1 MKSRDMIFIVIV
13 LAVVGGLYFLS
24 TKNKAKPMSAT
35 TPEHLTV
42 KAREDCLKCHLPE
55 TLAALEQQ
63 HKHPGKWRDERV
75 SCLLCH
81 PVPQGAKAGNDL
93 NSIGAEL
100 AFMKI
105 RAARPVLVVE
115 SNLESTR
122 K

>member
-55 TLAALEQQ
+55 TLAALEQV

-81 PVPQGAKAGNDL
+81 PVPQGARAGN
-93 NSIGAEL
+93 SIRTNL

-105 RAARPVLVVE
+105 RAALPVLAVP

>member
-13 LAVVGGLYFLS
+13 LAVVGGLFFLS

-81 PVPQGAKAGNDL
+81 PAPQGAKAGN
-93 NSIGAEL
+93 SIRTNL
-100 AFMKI
+100 AFMKTK
-105 RAARPVLVVE
+105 AAPPVPVVK

>member
-13 LAVVGGLYFLS
+13 IAVVGGLYFLS

-35 TPEHLTV
+35 TPEHLT
-42 KAREDCLKCHLPE
+42 
-55 TLAALEQQ
+55 
-63 HKHPGKWRDERV
+63 GKWRDERV

-81 PVPQGAKAGNDL
+81 PAPQGGAKAGN
-93 NSIGAEL
+93 SIRASL
-100 AFMKI
+100 AYIAYMKI
-105 RAARPVLVVE
+105 RSAPPVVVVE

>member
-42 KAREDCLKCHLPE
+42 KARADCLKCHRPE
-55 TLAALEQQ
+55 MLAALEQQ
-63 HKHPGKWRDERV
+63 HKHPNKWRDERV

-93 NSIGAEL
+93 RANL
-100 AFMKI
+100 AFMKT
-105 RAARPVLVVE
+105 RAAPPMLVVE
-115 SNLESTR
+115 SKLESTR

>member
-42 KAREDCLKCHLPE
+42 RAREDCLKCHRPE

-81 PVPQGAKAGNDL
+81 PVPQGAKAGNSVRADIAL
-93 NSIGAEL
+93 K
-100 AFMKI
+100 KI
-105 RAARPVLVVE
+105 RAAPPMLVVE
-115 SNLESTR
+115 SHLESTR

>member
-24 TKNKAKPMSAT
+24 TRNKAKPMSAT
-35 TPEHLTV
+35 TPEHLIV
-42 KAREDCLKCHLPE
+42 KAREDCLRCHLPE
-55 TLAALEQQ
+55 KLAALEQE

-81 PVPQGAKAGNDL
+81 LAPPGAKAGN
-93 NSIGAEL
+93 SIRADIAL
-100 AFMKI
+100 MKI
-105 RAARPVLVVE
+105 RAVPPMLVVK

>member
-81 PVPQGAKAGNDL
+81 PAPQGAKAGNSIRADL
-93 NSIGAEL
+93 S
-100 AFMKI
+100 FMKI
-105 RAARPVLVVE
+105 RAATPVFVVE